1 MALAKKVRI
10 HKHTRWQDVRHSLS
24 FTAKTGP
31 NSHNLVGHNL
41 LTRGLYRL
49 TVVLAHGGT
58 QTIDFQIG

>member
-1 MALAKKVRI
+1 
-10 HKHTRWQDVRHSLS
+10 VRHSLS

-31 NSHNLVGHNL
+31 NSHNLVGHNR